1 MFIVAGAPAHSSF
14 KKTQLLNR
22 LASMSSVQS
31 FDSQWV
37 YLFDQALDEQ
47 QQQSALQ
54 LLNDGASFELR
65 QAASDEVQILVTP
78 RVGTISPWS
87 SKATD
92 IFANCNTPVHRL
104 ERGVLFTLKGITDVS
119 NEVKQVLHDRMT
131 ESVFNHINDAAAL
144 FVETEPKPLNSIDI
158 LGEGKAALVK
168 AKASLVLPCL
178 MKKLII

>member
-119 NEVKQVLHDRMT
+119 NEVMMLQRYLLK
-131 ESVFNHINDAAAL
+131 
-144 FVETEPKPLNSIDI
+144 LNQN
-158 LGEGKAALVK
+158 L
-168 AKASLVLPCL
+168 
-178 MKKLII
+178 